1 MLGRGSMVIRAR
13 LGLLGSTSTT
23 VSTRALLSSARLTS
37 SVTML
42 SGVASSASAAR
53 VPLSISCVEIDQAEA
68 GDRGQEE
75 QDLGRHHRGDHQP
88 QDAQRQAE
96 GGISA
101 TQGADQFGRRGDIG
115 GHCRSLSESALPA

>member
-23 VSTRALLSSARLTS
+23 VSTRALLSRARLTS

-53 VPLSISCVEIDQAEA
+53 VPLSMSWS
-68 GDRGQEE
+68 R
-75 QDLGRHHRGDHQP
+75 
-88 QDAQRQAE
+88 
-96 GGISA
+96 
-101 TQGADQFGRRGDIG
+101 
-115 GHCRSLSESALPA
+115 

>member
-53 VPLSISCVEIDQAEA
+53 VPLSISCS
-68 GDRGQEE
+68 R
-75 QDLGRHHRGDHQP
+75 
-88 QDAQRQAE
+88 
-96 GGISA
+96 
-101 TQGADQFGRRGDIG
+101 
-115 GHCRSLSESALPA
+115 